1 MAQAVS
7 RRPLIAEARVR
18 FCVSPRW
25 ICGGQSGTGTGLF
38 PSLSVSPVII
48 FPPWISILMYCLG
61 DVAGRS
67 SETVSSHRQEHGSD
81 LTLKT
86 EYDLQVPENKGLRE

>member
-7 RRPLIAEARVR
+7 HRPLTAEVRVR

-48 FPPWISILMYCLG
+48 FPPWISILIAVLLAA
-61 DVAGRS
+61 VQ
-67 SETVSSHRQEHGSD
+67 RQSRPIHMNMDMGAI
-81 LTLKT
+81 LL
-86 EYDLQVPENKGLRE
+86 